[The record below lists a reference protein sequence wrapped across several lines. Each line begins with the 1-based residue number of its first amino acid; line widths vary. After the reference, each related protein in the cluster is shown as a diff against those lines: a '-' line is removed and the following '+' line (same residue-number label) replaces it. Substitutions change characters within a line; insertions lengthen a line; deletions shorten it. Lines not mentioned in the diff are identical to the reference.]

1 MKMLIFGLAL
11 FASFQSLAEVIPST
25 KENNINVARIDKLVT
40 LVDKADM
47 KVNVVVED
55 LGGSTDVSPTQNVF
69 FTLYSKGE
77 MFSTDATFNLGP
89 IYKLI
94 SAKRL
99 EGGVYVVKVIIPT
112 SEGMMKGATLKVNAV
127 KAINAMRN
135 LRCDDFDCDAS
146 VNFSS
151 EITVTTKFEN

>member
-1 MKMLIFGLAL
+1 MKMLILGLAI
-11 FASFQSLAEVIPST
+11 FASFQSLAEIIPST
-25 KENNINVARIDKLVT
+25 KENKINVARIDKVVT
-40 LVDKADM
+40 LVDKVDM

-55 LGGSTDVSPTQNVF
+55 LGGSTDVSPTQNAF

-99 EGGVYVVKVIIPT
+99 EGGVYVIKAIIPT
-112 SEGMMKGATLKVNAV
+112 SEGMMQGATLKVNAV
-127 KAINAMRN
+127 KAINALRS
-135 LRCDDFDCDAS
+135 LRCMEPDCEAS
-146 VNFSS
+146 ENFSS
-151 EITVTTKFEN
+151 EITVTTKLDN